1 MKLIVECG
9 ATKSDWSLV
18 DGCGLSASFQTEGL
32 NFSSGNEEFVY
43 RTLELAVLKTKDIA
57 DGEPVSA
64 VCFYA
69 AGLFP
74 SENADS
80 PYMMLNSYFGGTFP
94 DAEIHLENDLLAA
107 ARAVCGHRKGIAAI
121 LGTGSNSCVFD
132 GTRITRRQPS
142 GGFILG
148 DEGSASAL
156 GRAFVSDYI
165 KGLVPET
172 VRRAIAEKYDMEY
185 SSLVWQVYH
194 GASPAGFLGKF
205 APDILSFYDQ
215 DRYIKNLVDDNFR
228 AFFERCL
235 KPCLDFDAT
244 VVGIVGGFGH
254 ACRNIIDAIA
264 EEYGIKIDKYLPS
277 PSEELIKYH
286 YENH

>member
-18 DGCGLSASFQTEGL
+18 NGCGLSASFKSEGL
-32 NFSSGNEEFVY
+32 NFSSGDRDFIY
-43 RTLELAVLKTKDIA
+43 RTLELSILKVKDTA
-57 DGEPVSA
+57 DGEPVSEIF
-64 VCFYA
+64 FYA

-74 SENADS
+74 SEDADS
-80 PYMMLNSYFGGTFP
+80 PYMMLYSYFSSAFP
-94 DAEIHLENDLLAA
+94 NANLYLENDLLAA
-107 ARAVCGHRKGIAAI
+107 ARAVCGHKPGIAAI
-121 LGTGSNSCVFD
+121 LGTGSNCCVFD
-132 GTRITRRQPS
+132 GSDITHRQPS

-165 KGLVPET
+165 KGLVPECI
-172 VRRAIAEKYDMEY
+172 ALAFAEKYDMEY
-185 SSLVWQVYH
+185 SSLVWQIYH

-205 APDILSFYDQ
+205 APDILSFYDSNH
-215 DRYIKNLVDDNFR
+215 YMKHLVDNNFR

-235 KPCLDFDAT
+235 IPLLDT
-244 VVGIVGGFGH
+244 KSTSIGIAGGFGH
-254 ACRNIIDAIA
+254 ACRKIIDTIA
-264 EEYGIKIDKYLPS
+264 EEYDIKIDKYLSS